1 MATLER
7 RRCCRDT
14 IATSPLRTEIDRARG
29 YQSRVCATELANLSD
44 GSNIRMTDCLIAAR
58 AVIILWTI
66 LAVMP
71 AEIVFDA
78 IEAEL
83 ERRDVER

>member
-7 RRCCRDT
+7 RRHCRGT
-14 IATSPLRTEIDRARG
+14 IAAPPLRTHRSSI
-29 YQSRVCATELANLSD
+29 CMTEY
-44 GSNIRMTDCLIAAR
+44 LIAAR
-58 AVIILWTI
+58 TVIILWTN

-83 ERRDVER
+83 ERRGVEQ

>member
-1 MATLER
+1 
-7 RRCCRDT
+7 
-14 IATSPLRTEIDRARG
+14 
-29 YQSRVCATELANLSD
+29 
-44 GSNIRMTDCLIAAR
+44 MTDCLIAAR